1 MFIFSPAAYVH
12 ILTCNLVHI
21 LTCNLIHILTCS
33 LCSLSQCQMVPTT
46 SQVQTCHINNKI
58 ISLLLSQWP
67 GVQTLSTNRT
77 CKQQMLHSFMQ
88 KELIKFCR
96 VQTSMCSTSFTFC
109 LLTHFCYISLLLF
122 WLIQQV
128 FILHFISTFFD
139 KFVFCFLFLFM
150 FPHLM

>member
-77 CKQQMLHSFMQ
+77 CEQQMLQFHAEGAHQILSCANFNVLYFIHFLLAYSFLLHL
-88 KELIKFCR
+88 LIAF
-96 VQTSMCSTSFTFC
+96 SLINSTGFYST
-109 LLTHFCYISLLLF
+109 
-122 WLIQQV
+122 
-128 FILHFISTFFD
+128 LHFY
-139 KFVFCFLFLFM
+139 FL
-150 FPHLM
+150 